1 MLKEKNLVEARD
13 QIRIQDGTAVTL
25 STIKDAL
32 KDCANRHGV
41 ALAFENDQAKFG
53 GLIGGATY
61 DCLVV
66 YHPDHKRD
74 YYNFVVIVKY
84 QGNYAFV
91 STFMTGI
98 SKQIGRD
105 INRDQAGADFK
116 GSFKRMVS
124 DPDLTGAFGQLL
136 GSGVKALFS
145 LGRNKQ
151 KLEEERNWYAMA
163 NDIFDETFA

>member
-13 QIRIQDGTAVTL
+13 QLRIQDGTGVTL
-25 STIKDAL
+25 STIQDAL

-41 ALAFENDQAKFG
+41 PLAFENDQAKFG

-61 DCLVV
+61 DCLGA
-66 YHPDHKRD
+66 YHPDHKKD
-74 YYNFVVIVKY
+74 YFNFVVIVKY

-91 STFMTGI
+91 QTFMT
-98 SKQIGRD
+98 
-105 INRDQAGADFK
+105 AGADFK

-124 DPDLTGAFGQLL
+124 DPDLTGAVGQLL